1 MKLVVLIVATCVVG
15 ALCTEKCVPGTTFK
29 EDCNTCRCAHDGRKA
44 CTRKVCP
51 PHEQELS
58 DESVARAEP
67 NHNETIAAGDEKDEV
82 HLQTNGQVCTPN
94 EIKMK
99 ECNRCRCANNGIGWF
114 CTRRACPPREKRSPS
129 PMECEPG
136 TAFKSDCN
144 DCFCTKD
151 GKAAC
156 TLKACQPAQRRRRA
170 VAAAKKQCTPGESF
184 LSEDGCN
191 TCHCNDDRTASCG
204 RMACPSEGDE
214 PILGDFMVSNRR
226 RRVTNTE
233 NSCTPGSTFK
243 DSAGCNDCVCMSD
256 GKAACT
262 MKLCQPLGETEG
274 QHARHRRSDNATWK
288 KHEKE
293 GKVDG
298 ATGKKEEPE
307 KDVDKVDEGK
317 EVEKEQP
324 VEDAESLKRC
334 QAGESYRHEDGCN
347 MCTCAKNG
355 EFECTKNPCPPRHR
369 RDVAEL
375 PRSDVA
381 PGTPGFRCEAGKSFK
396 YRCNNCLCSND
407 GLHAGCTYKYCLPG
421 EW

>member
-1 MKLVVLIVATCVVG
+1 MKLVLLIVATFVVG

-58 DESVARAEP
+58 DESVVRVEP
-67 NHNETIAAGDEKDEV
+67 NHNETIVAGDEKDEV

-114 CTRRACPPREKRSPS
+114 CTRRACPPREKRSTS
-129 PMECEPG
+129 QMECVPG
-136 TAFKSDCN
+136 TSFKRECN
-144 DCFCTKD
+144 DCSCTPD

-156 TLKACQPAQRRRRA
+156 TLKACLPPHRRRRA
-170 VAAAKKQCTPGESF
+170 VAAPKKKCTPGESF
-184 LSEDGCN
+184 LDEDGCN
-191 TCHCNDDRTASCG
+191 TCHCNNDGTAACG
-204 RMACPSEGDE
+204 RMACPSQDDV

-226 RRVTNTE
+226 RRSPNTE
-233 NSCTPGSTFK
+233 QDCTPGTTFK
-243 DSAGCNDCVCMSD
+243 DADGCNDCVCTKD

-262 MKLCQPLGETEG
+262 LKLCRPLGETVG
-274 QHARHRRSDNATWK
+274 QHARHRRSDTVAGKRN
-288 KHEKE
+288 EKE
-293 GKVDG
+293 GKVDAG
-298 ATGKKEEPE
+298 KEKDPKKE
-307 KDVDKVDEGK
+307 VDKMDEGN

-324 VEDAESLKRC
+324 VEDTESLKRC

-347 MCTCAKNG
+347 KCTCAKNG
-355 EFECTKNPCPPRHR
+355 KFECTKHLCSLRRR
-369 RDVAEL
+369 RDL
-375 PRSDVA
+375 PRSDIA
-381 PGTPGFRCEAGKSFK
+381 PGTPGFKCEARKSFK
-396 YRCNNCLCSND
+396 YQCNTCLCSDD
-407 GLHAGCTYKYCLPG
+407 GLHAGCSYKYCVPG